1 MSEKLKAKDI
11 IITVVVVILF
21 AVGLLLVLNI
31 YKSEGEKRSAS
42 VSDLGEKDPN
52 HIEVDVTLVSID
64 PNKGDIVARME
75 FLPKGGYTKDD
86 GTLARD
92 VKLFVNG
99 ATGKQETDFPKGK
112 KMNPMEVVVQMYDG
126 LVTDYPFDKHKAYLE
141 MYFVP
146 GKPEKKTAEPG
157 AAKPAEAAPAPT
169 PKPEAAAEE
178 EPKKEEAEKKT
189 EAAAK
194 EVEEDDE
201 IPIGVD
207 FAGSISGF
215 KIEAANVAEYY
226 ALLAACG
233 GGMCLFVQ
241 ANNLMIVFL
250 GLEWFSI
257 CLYVLCAIDVEL
269 EGSLEAGP
277 QVPDHRQLRLG
288 VPALRLRA
296 RVRRDRPDLVRED
309 QCRRRRAG
317 PLARLAAPARAGDAA
332 HGAWMFKASAA
343 PFHMWTPDVYEG
355 APTPVTAFMAAAT
368 KAAALTATY
377 RILTTAFPQ
386 EAGACGPGRWPRS
399 RLCVARDRQPRGARA
414 AEPEAPA
421 RLLVRRTG
429 GLHADPDRGEQRARR
444 PGAHVLPDPLRG
456 AVARRVRGR
465 RGPGARARRAGHAR
479 QAERLR
485 LGAPAARRRRC
496 GSSCSASPGCR

>member
-21 AVGLLLVLNI
+21 AVGLVLVLNI

-75 FLPKGGYTKDD
+75 FLPKGSYTKDD

-146 GKPEKKTAEPG
+146 GKPEKKPTEPG
-157 AAKPAEAAPAPT
+157 AAKPAEAAPSPT
-169 PKPEAAAEE
+169 PKPEAGAEE
-178 EPKKEEAEKKT
+178 EPKKEDAAKKT

-194 EVEEDDE
+194 EEDEDEE

-215 KIEAANVAEYY
+215 KIEAAKAKESQNDLVGIDMTVSRASTTKFFSLFVMVMMWGLTISVLLLTLSVVLRGRKVELAMFSFTA
-226 ALLAACG
+226 ALLFAFATVRNAQPG
-233 GGMCLFVQ
+233 TPPIGTYSDFISFFWAEVIIALCLVV
-241 ANNLMIVFL
+241 LVFTWL
-250 GLEWFSI
+250 
-257 CLYVLCAIDVEL
+257 
-269 EGSLEAGP
+269 
-277 QVPDHRQLRLG
+277 LR
-288 VPALRLRA
+288 PA
-296 RVRRDRPDLVRED
+296 
-309 QCRRRRAG
+309 
-317 PLARLAAPARAGDAA
+317 
-332 HGAWMFKASAA
+332 K
-343 PFHMWTPDVYEG
+343 
-355 APTPVTAFMAAAT
+355 
-368 KAAALTATY
+368 
-377 RILTTAFPQ
+377 
-386 EAGACGPGRWPRS
+386 
-399 RLCVARDRQPRGARA
+399 
-414 AEPEAPA
+414 
-421 RLLVRRTG
+421 
-429 GLHADPDRGEQRARR
+429 
-444 PGAHVLPDPLRG
+444 
-456 AVARRVRGR
+456 
-465 RGPGARARRAGHAR
+465 
-479 QAERLR
+479 
-485 LGAPAARRRRC
+485 
-496 GSSCSASPGCR
+496 